1 MSKGKYCLVLW
12 LGISNIFNISLQLD
26 SFRSGSSI
34 TQEEDIKTEKGTYFV
49 SENITLKSQCEKN
62 GDLWQM

>member
-1 MSKGKYCLVLW
+1 LASPTYL
-12 LGISNIFNISLQLD
+12 ISSLQLD

-34 TQEEDIKTEKGTYFV
+34 TQEEDIKAEKGLILLV
-49 SENITLKSQCEKN
+49 KISLQSQCEKN

>member
-1 MSKGKYCLVLW
+1 LASPTYL
-12 LGISNIFNISLQLD
+12 ISSLQLD

-34 TQEEDIKTEKGTYFV
+34 TQEEDIKTKKGTYFV